1 MAEPGDAIAATL
13 GDLVALPSAYPPG
26 DTTAISD
33 YAARRL
39 RAAGYRVELPCKMP
53 GIVNVVARAGRGRPL
68 LAFNAHSDTVGVGDV
83 SLWRSDP
90 FRAVLADGRLT
101 GLGAANC
108 KGAMA
113 AQLHLA
119 ESVAALGGPRRGEI
133 AFTFTGD
140 EERLGPDGMQH
151 LRDAGLR
158 PDMLVL
164 GGPTALDLIVEERGV
179 LWARLTA
186 TGRAAHAG
194 EPIAGDNAI
203 DRLLR
208 LIRAIDSGLQV
219 RLPARAKGRLRST
232 VSLGRIAGGANTNV
246 VPDQAWAEF
255 DRRLLPSERVAE
267 AFAELGEL
275 AAMANEPTAS
285 WRLELLTGSN
295 GFAAPRNGPC
305 VSAFRQA
312 IEQALGRPARFLD
325 AVGVSD
331 GRWFAEDGIEIL
343 SFGPGEGAQGHAAN
357 ESVAIPQLAE
367 AHAIQLAVVERL
379 LGLGAG
385 VAT

>member
-1 MAEPGDAIAATL
+1 MAEAGDAIARML
-13 GDLVALPSAYPPG
+13 GDLVALPSTSPPG

-39 RAAGYRVELPCKMP
+39 RAAGYRVELPCKTP
-53 GIVNVVARAGRGRPL
+53 GIVNVVARLGSGRPL
-68 LAFNAHSDTVGVGDV
+68 LVFNAHSDTVGVGDA
-83 SLWRSDP
+83 SLWHSDP
-90 FRAVLADGRLT
+90 FRAVLAGGRLT

-108 KGAMA
+108 KGSMA
-113 AQLHLA
+113 VQLKVA
-119 ESVAALGGPRRGEI
+119 ESVAALGGPQRGEI

-140 EERLGPDGMQH
+140 EERLGPDGMKH

-194 EPIAGDNAI
+194 EPTAGDNAI

-208 LIRAIDSGLQV
+208 LVGAIESGLKA
-219 RLPARAKGRLRST
+219 RLAARTRGTLRST
-232 VSLGRIAGGANTNV
+232 VNLGRIGGGTNTNV

-255 DRRLLPSERVAE
+255 DRRLLPGERVAD

-275 AAMANEPTAS
+275 AATAGEPTAS

-295 GFAAPRNGPC
+295 GFAARRDGPC
-305 VSAFRQA
+305 VTAFRQA
-312 IEQALGRPARFLD
+312 IEQTLGRPARFLD

-357 ESVAIPQLAE
+357 ESVAVVQLAE
-367 AHAIQLAVVERL
+367 AHAIQLAAVERL
-379 LGLGAG
+379 LGLGA
-385 VAT
+385 TP